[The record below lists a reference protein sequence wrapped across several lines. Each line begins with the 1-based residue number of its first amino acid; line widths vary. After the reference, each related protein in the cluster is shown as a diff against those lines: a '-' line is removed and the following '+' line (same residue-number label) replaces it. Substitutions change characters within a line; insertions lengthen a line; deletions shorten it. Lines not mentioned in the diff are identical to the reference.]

1 MLHFTSKCNNDQD
14 NTNGTGTV
22 DQTGPETTTLSKI
35 RRGVCHYHFHKFSD
49 RGSPLLLYNSCP
61 YQGGGSF

>member
-22 DQTGPETTTLSKI
+22 VAQTGPETTTLSKI
-35 RRGVCHYHFHKFSD
+35 RRGVCHYHFHNFSD
-49 RGSPLLLYNSCP
+49 RGSPLLP
-61 YQGGGSF
+61 

>member
-35 RRGVCHYHFHKFSD
+35 RRGVCHYHFHNFSD
-49 RGSPLLLYNSCP
+49 RGSPLLP
-61 YQGGGSF
+61 

>member
-1 MLHFTSKCNNDQD
+1 MLHLTSKCNNDQD

-35 RRGVCHYHFHKFSD
+35 RRGVCHYHFHNFSN
-49 RGSPLLLYNSCP
+49 RGSPLLPYNSRL
-61 YQGGGSF
+61 YLGSGFF